1 VIPTPTSLPRL
12 HPRLAV
18 TRVARTLAV
27 ALAAAGMLPLAVV
40 PAAGQGTAPA
50 AAATAAPAAA
60 PADAAAA
67 KAKPKAKA
75 PAKAS
80 PPAAAANAPANA
92 PAKAAAGGPAGPGAL
107 RNNPDRDQPINYS
120 ADSGDVNYQTKV
132 GALTGNVV
140 ITQGSL
146 AIRADRISFKQN
158 ADNSLAV
165 TAFGNPVTF
174 RQKRPGTDE
183 WFEGYAQRAE
193 YDGAKEL
200 LELFDNALLRRGQD
214 EIRSNYISYNAATEL
229 FKAEGRA
236 TTQPLPDDPGAR
248 VRGVFQPRSDALPGK
263 GTKDAADKGTAPA
276 AAPPASP
283 APALQSAPELGARPP
298 AAK

>member
-1 VIPTPTSLPRL
+1 MP
-12 HPRLAV
+12 
-18 TRVARTLAV
+18 
-27 ALAAAGMLPLAVV
+27 AAAQ
-40 PAAGQGTAPA
+40 PAAPAPSGAAA
-50 AAATAAPAAA
+50 AAATAKAPAKPASAKAAPAAA
-60 PADAAAA
+60 T
-67 KAKPKAKA
+67 AKA
-75 PAKAS
+75 PAKA
-80 PPAAAANAPANA
+80 AAT
-92 PAKAAAGGPAGPGAL
+92 GPAGAGAL

-120 ADSGDVNYQTKV
+120 ADTGDVNYQTKV

-248 VRGVFQPRSDALPGK
+248 VRGVFQPRSDVLPGK
-263 GTKDAADKGTAPA
+263 GSKDAPDKGVAS
-276 AAPPASP
+276 PASP
-283 APALQSAPELGARPP
+283 APALKSAPELGARPA

>member
-1 VIPTPTSLPRL
+1 VIPTPPPRS
-12 HPRLAV
+12 PRRRA
-18 TRVARTLAV
+18 VARLVPTLVLALV
-27 ALAAAGMLPLAVV
+27 ASGALV
-40 PAAGQGTAPA
+40 
-50 AAATAAPAAA
+50 ATAAPAAA
-60 PADAAAA
+60 PT
-67 KAKPKAKA
+67 
-75 PAKAS
+75 
-80 PPAAAANAPANA
+80 
-92 PAKAAAGGPAGPGAL
+92 PAKAAAPAKANTPVPAGPGAL

-120 ADSGDVNYQTKV
+120 ADTGDVNYQTKV

-146 AIRADRISFKQN
+146 TIRADRISFKQN
-158 ADNSLAV
+158 TDNTLAV

-236 TTQPLPDDPGAR
+236 ATQPVPDSPGTR

-263 GTKDAADKGTAPA
+263 GSKDAPAKGSAPA
-276 AAPPASP
+276 PSTPPA
-283 APALQSAPELGARPP
+283 LKSAPELGALPP

>member
-1 VIPTPTSLPRL
+1 MIPTPSPRPL
-12 HPRLAV
+12 RPRAV
-18 TRVARTLAV
+18 AGLVVTTLALALV
-27 ALAAAGMLPLAVV
+27 AAGALAAAS
-40 PAAGQGTAPA
+40 
-50 AAATAAPAAA
+50 APAAA
-60 PADAAAA
+60 PT
-67 KAKPKAKA
+67 
-75 PAKAS
+75 
-80 PPAAAANAPANA
+80 
-92 PAKAAAGGPAGPGAL
+92 PAKAAAPAKANAPVPAGPGAL

-120 ADSGDVNYQTKV
+120 ADTGDVNYQTKV

-146 AIRADRISFKQN
+146 TIRADRISFKQN
-158 ADNSLAV
+158 ADNTLAV

-174 RQKRPGTDE
+174 RQRRPGTDE

-236 TTQPLPDDPGAR
+236 ATQPVPDSPGTR

-263 GTKDAADKGTAPA
+263 GAKEAPA
-276 AAPPASP
+276 KGP
-283 APALQSAPELGARPP
+283 APAPSTPPALKSAPELGALPP

>member
-1 VIPTPTSLPRL
+1 MIPTPTSRPPQR
-12 HPRLAV
+12 RAV
-18 TRVARTLAV
+18 TCVARILAI
-27 ALAAAGMLPLAVV
+27 ALATACVLPSAVV
-40 PAAGQGTAPA
+40 PAAGQVTAPATAPVSAPTPAKATAPA
-50 AAATAAPAAA
+50 AG
-60 PADAAAA
+60 
-67 KAKPKAKA
+67 AKA
-75 PAKAS
+75 PAKAA
-80 PPAAAANAPANA
+80 PAAAGAKA
-92 PAKAAAGGPAGPGAL
+92 PAKAATGVPASPGAL

-120 ADSGDVNYQTKV
+120 ADSGDVNYQTKL

-183 WFEGYAQRAE
+183 WFEGYAQRVE

-263 GTKDAADKGTAPA
+263 APKDTADKGAPPA
-276 AAPPASP
+276 AASPATP

>member
-1 VIPTPTSLPRL
+1 VLP
-12 HPRLAV
+12 P
-18 TRVARTLAV
+18 
-27 ALAAAGMLPLAVV
+27 ALL
-40 PAAGQGTAPA
+40 PA
-50 AAATAAPAAA
+50 AAQPAAPAPSGAAAPAAA
-60 PADAAAA
+60 
-67 KAKPKAKA
+67 AKA
-75 PAKAS
+75 PAKAA
-80 PPAAAANAPANA
+80 PAKATTAAAAKA
-92 PAKAAAGGPAGPGAL
+92 PAKAAAPGPAGAGAL

-120 ADSGDVNYQTKV
+120 ADTGDVNYQTKV

-214 EIRSNYISYNAATEL
+214 EIRSVYISYHAATEL

-236 TTQPLPDDPGAR
+236 ATQPVPDSPGTR
-248 VRGVFQPRSDALPGK
+248 VRGVFQPRSDVLPGK
-263 GTKDAADKGTAPA
+263 GSKDAPDKGA
-276 AAPPASP
+276 ALPASP
-283 APALQSAPELGARPP
+283 APALKSAPELGARPP

>member
-1 VIPTPTSLPRL
+1 VIPTPTSRPPQR
-12 HPRLAV
+12 RAA
-18 TRVARTLAV
+18 TCVARILAV
-27 ALAAAGMLPLAVV
+27 ALATACVLPSAVV
-40 PAAGQGTAPA
+40 PAAGPVTAPATAPVSAPTPAKATAPA
-50 AAATAAPAAA
+50 AG
-60 PADAAAA
+60 
-67 KAKPKAKA
+67 AKA
-75 PAKAS
+75 PAKA
-80 PPAAAANAPANA
+80 ATGAPAS
-92 PAKAAAGGPAGPGAL
+92 PGAL

-263 GTKDAADKGTAPA
+263 GTKDAADKGAAPA